1 MGFYQELAEDYHEGM
16 SKRALNKLKSQI
28 AKKYHLNNL
37 PRDSDIMLASGLA
50 IKSKTVRT
58 LSGVAPIAVMTK
70 PIPCKH
76 GRCIFCPGGPSSY
89 FGDVPQSY
97 TGKEPS
103 TMRAI
108 RNNYD
113 PYLIVFN
120 RLEQYI
126 CLGHLPEKVEIIIQ
140 GGTFCSF
147 PKEYQEEVIKYCFK
161 ALNDFSGLFYINK
174 QFNLNKFKEFFE
186 LPSDIH
192 SEERIKRV
200 KEKILLI
207 KGDCILE
214 NEQEKNENA
223 NIRCIGLTI
232 ETKPDWGKLNEGN
245 ELLRLGCTR
254 VELGLQSL
262 YDNVLLFNHRGHDL
276 NDSIESLQLLKDL
289 GFKVNAHYML
299 GLPLSTKEMD
309 IEGFRIMFEDQ
320 RFRPDMLKIY
330 PCLVIKG
337 TPLYNLWQK
346 GKYNAI
352 DTKEAAEII
361 AEGKRYIP
369 EYCRIMRIQRDI
381 PTHITDAGV
390 NRTNLRQYVEQEL
403 KNKGIKCKC
412 IRCRE
417 SGRASVITKPELKI
431 LEYSSSEGREFF
443 ISFVDRNNTLI
454 GFCRMRF
461 PSQFLREEITK
472 DSALIRELHVFSSA
486 VPIGKNP
493 SNEEMQHRG
502 YGKMLLKK
510 AEEIAKENGKNK
522 IVVISGVGVKQYYY
536 KQRYQKQGPYVVK
549 FL

>member
-1 MGFYQELAEDYHEGM
+1 
-16 SKRALNKLKSQI
+16 
-28 AKKYHLNNL
+28 
-37 PRDSDIMLASGLA
+37 
-50 IKSKTVRT
+50 
-58 LSGVAPIAVMTK
+58 
-70 PIPCKH
+70 
-76 GRCIFCPGGPSSY
+76 
-89 FGDVPQSY
+89 
-97 TGKEPS
+97 
-103 TMRAI
+103 
-108 RNNYD
+108 
-113 PYLIVFN
+113 
-120 RLEQYI
+120 
-126 CLGHLPEKVEIIIQ
+126 
-140 GGTFCSF
+140 
-147 PKEYQEEVIKYCFK
+147 
-161 ALNDFSGLFYINK
+161 
-174 QFNLNKFKEFFE
+174 
-186 LPSDIH
+186 
-192 SEERIKRV
+192 
-200 KEKILLI
+200 
-207 KGDCILE
+207 
-214 NEQEKNENA
+214 
-223 NIRCIGLTI
+223 
-232 ETKPDWGKLNEGN
+232 
-245 ELLRLGCTR
+245 
-254 VELGLQSL
+254 
-262 YDNVLLFNHRGHDL
+262 
-276 NDSIESLQLLKDL
+276 
-289 GFKVNAHYML
+289 
-299 GLPLSTKEMD
+299 
-309 IEGFRIMFEDQ
+309 MFEDS
-320 RFRPDMLKIY
+320 RFKPDMLKIY

-502 YGKMLLKK
+502 YGKMLLKSVDEK
-510 AEEIAKENGKNK
+510 LSSTSIHRCIEVEPMGTLHIADADRSLSRGFMRKRYARVFFWNNRKNPFRPLNKNK
-522 IVVISGVGVKQYYY
+522 RGWIGKQFMKPQRHRFFSVFQTIRVNMKNIPKRKRVLFRNQKSFHQHECRTLNFFSCDARANKSLRKCRFSRTQLPLQYYHD
-536 KQRYQKQGPYVVK
+536 GV
-549 FL
+549 L